1 MKEMSSWHFFD
12 DQGTLDFE
20 DITMDEGDVNTGMS
34 ASTFV
39 GFLYNK
45 VGRPFKPSK
54 HLPPASVQT
63 HLGLQNM
70 LHDFCNNKISLIP
83 KEGKLQE
90 LNKSLMEIRQRES
103 QQATLGE
110 IMVLG
115 GKLIFLLT
123 SCFDKMARGGL
134 QSFFHWLSENSAY
147 TAPAQVSATCLFNN
161 HLGGQ
166 KQQQAL
172 SSKHRIT
179 ASLAM
184 GIEFFLKGIPLLK
197 PRIYQVGAIKK
208 PLVVI
213 YLDAEWIVFDDP
225 PSISKGLEGILWQP
239 GEFPYAAA
247 LDTPREFVDALS
259 TRKTQIILLELM
271 AAAGMLVTYGHLLRG
286 EDVIFFIDN
295 QSVCCALVK
304 GCSRSWDI
312 QLLSTCWQLLCL
324 QLGCRVWIEWVPSE

>member
-1 MKEMSSWHFFD
+1 
-12 DQGTLDFE
+12 
-20 DITMDEGDVNTGMS
+20 
-34 ASTFV
+34 
-39 GFLYNK
+39 
-45 VGRPFKPSK
+45 
-54 HLPPASVQT
+54 
-63 HLGLQNM
+63 M
-70 LHDFCNNKISLIP
+70 LNNFHNNEISLIP

-90 LNKSLMEIRQRES
+90 IHKDLMEIRQRSS
-103 QQATLGE
+103 QKATLGE

-115 GKLIFLLT
+115 GKLIFLLM

-147 TAPAQVSATCLFNN
+147 DTTAPAPATSTSYGL
-161 HLGGQ
+161 LGGSRG
-166 KQQQAL
+166 QQPLTSQ
-172 SSKHRIT
+172 HRIT

-197 PRIYQVGAIKK
+197 PRVYQLGAIRK
-208 PLVVI
+208 PPVI
-213 YLDAEWIVFDDP
+213 IYSDAEWTVLDNP
-225 PSISKGLEGILWQP
+225 PRIKKGLGGIMWQP
-239 GEFPYAAA
+239 GELPYAAA
-247 LDTPREFVDALS
+247 VDTPQQLVDALS
-259 TRKTQIILLELM
+259 VRKTQIIPLELM

-324 QLGCRVWIEWVPSE
+324 QLGCRVWIEWVPSESNPADILSRDGITYETTKNNNVDTLLLPRWANVKIDKDIKKVFDSI